1 MGALLYFFI
10 PAHLFVAYLIELVA
24 ASQARLVQSRTKK
37 DEEPPTLRAAWLLI
51 ACAHAVN
58 ATLSLGV
65 ANYVVYYSIHHPMV
79 GTLCEF
85 HAGRASLGTMRGRV
99 GY

>member
-1 MGALLYFFI
+1 MGALLYFLI

-24 ASQARLVQSRTKK
+24 ASQARLAQPRTKK
-37 DEEPPTLRAAWLLI
+37 DEEPPKAWLLI

-65 ANYVVYYSIHHPMV
+65 ANYVVYYNIHHPMV

-85 HAGRASLGTMRGRV
+85 HAGRLF
-99 GY
+99 